1 MMGDGVIDISAIR
14 NAAERA
20 GYSGLYEVELV
31 SATWDQC
38 DPFKIVNI
46 CVNRYMSDC

>member
-20 GYSGLYEVELV
+20 GYSGLYEVELCV
-31 SATWDQC
+31 SDLGSMRS
-38 DPFKIVNI
+38 V
-46 CVNRYMSDC
+46 